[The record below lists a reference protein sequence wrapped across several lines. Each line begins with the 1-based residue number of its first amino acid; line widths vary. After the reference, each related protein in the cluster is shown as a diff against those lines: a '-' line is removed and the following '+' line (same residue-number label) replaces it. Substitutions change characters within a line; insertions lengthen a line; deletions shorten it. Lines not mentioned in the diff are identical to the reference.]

1 MSGGG
6 IVHPASHGGPI
17 LTMSH
22 EGCTASNFHRGSTT
36 PSSHVGSAT
45 PSTCRGSPA
54 PGSHVGSAAP
64 SAHGGPTALSSR
76 VASPSSWSGSIPHS
90 CTTSISKV
98 SGLRNTIGMLLGSQ
112 TSSLPLHASQ
122 QSDIPPNASQW
133 HCQLD
138 YSSDEQQSQVQTGY
152 YCAYSQVVNNNV
164 RFKSTQC
171 RQPSPIVNL
180 PISSCRASI
189 TTPRQW
195 ANCSFFSNQ

>member
-17 LTMSH
+17 LAMSH
-22 EGCTASNFHRGSTT
+22 GGHTASNFHGGSTT

-45 PSTCRGSPA
+45 PSTCRGSTAPGSHVGSVA

-76 VASPSSWSGSIPHS
+76 VVSPSSWSGSIPHS

-98 SGLRNTIGMLLGSQ
+98 SGLRNTIGTLLGSQ

-122 QSDIPPNASQW
+122 QSDIPPNVSQW

-152 YCAYSQVVNNNV
+152 CCAYSQVVDNNV

-171 RQPSPIVNL
+171 RQPSPIV
-180 PISSCRASI
+180 SI
-189 TTPRQW
+189 L
-195 ANCSFFSNQ
+195 